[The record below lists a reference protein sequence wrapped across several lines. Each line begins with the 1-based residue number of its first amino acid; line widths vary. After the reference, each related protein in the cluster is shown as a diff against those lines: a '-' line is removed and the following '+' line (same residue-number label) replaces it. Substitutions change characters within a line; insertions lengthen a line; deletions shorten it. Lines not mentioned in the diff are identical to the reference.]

1 MHRPRPLS
9 LSLLLR
15 SLSPTPVASLSPLL
29 PLHSRGLAYRSN
41 RRRRG
46 RRPPPPRANAAASPG
61 FSLANPF
68 SRDWSP
74 IKVEAAQSAE
84 ACDAWAARHLPGP
97 GEGTAVLGFDAEWVS
112 HHGKVSLLQFATEDA
127 CLLVQLGCLG
137 NGPWPASLLRMLSD
151 RSLLKVGVGVAGDA
165 RRLALSYATTFAG
178 FHDAG
183 LLANRHFGRTRG
195 AGDVQRNP
203 MGLANLS
210 KRMCGVS
217 LPKNSR
223 IRCSNWAKRKLS
235 RTQMEYAAL
244 DAVAGREV
252 FLRLAEEGALPCKE
266 DQLYAWV
273 DELLLGNEEEDTETA
288 LVTEMGSS
296 GSSAN
301 SASGSGAIGANGS
314 GANRAKDSANSFND
328 SGVSSVNGSSA
339 GANGSGARSV
349 NGSNVAGMNGQ
360 LLTNGANRVNNTN
373 DLGDGGGIDR
383 IVDVG
388 GIADA
393 GLGWEGRSGAT
404 SEKKASLLAMESDD
418 IMLHYLCLK
427 RRRHRL
433 SAAADAVIANAA
445 VADATVAD
453 ATTADRQC
461 DRGEAQDEA
470 ALNEDGAW
478 EDAEDGAC
486 EGFMNGFV
494 AEVGAPL
501 RTSTTMEWVEHVGDE
516 LGLTVSRSVWVEES
530 KVSKVSKVG
539 EVGEAPHAAPHL
551 FVAQV
556 GIRGTGTIA
565 EERASTMARAQ
576 EMAAL
581 KAAQYLLLN
590 AKRSSCVSGFGTGGD
605 FESRMGSEEWWHAP
619 FGFDSSRGSVGG
631 VGGDSV
637 NGVDGADAVD
647 VLSPL
652 VENGQLDIDV
662 WTSASDTGGGTRDGT
677 RGGDTLQ
684 ERPPGAQ
691 GDGTTSSS
699 PSFPSS
705 SSSSSLSS
713 LSLWQG
719 PTHHAEVR
727 LGGRTVGSASW
738 CDGEGAEAAAM
749 ARAVETLRG
758 ERLVYGYQKGVARG
772 GAAGGSEESGGA
784 GGAGQVHG
792 GRVVGE
798 GGARQRQV
806 LEWFEQ

>member
-1 MHRPRPLS
+1 
-9 LSLLLR
+9 
-15 SLSPTPVASLSPLL
+15 
-29 PLHSRGLAYRSN
+29 
-41 RRRRG
+41 
-46 RRPPPPRANAAASPG
+46 
-61 FSLANPF
+61 
-68 SRDWSP
+68 
-74 IKVEAAQSAE
+74 
-84 ACDAWAARHLPGP
+84 
-97 GEGTAVLGFDAEWVS
+97 
-112 HHGKVSLLQFATEDA
+112 
-127 CLLVQLGCLG
+127 
-137 NGPWPASLLRMLSD
+137 
-151 RSLLKVGVGVAGDA
+151 
-165 RRLALSYATTFAG
+165 
-178 FHDAG
+178 
-183 LLANRHFGRTRG
+183 
-195 AGDVQRNP
+195 
-203 MGLANLS
+203 
-210 KRMCGVS
+210 
-217 LPKNSR
+217 
-223 IRCSNWAKRKLS
+223 
-235 RTQMEYAAL
+235 ME
-244 DAVAGREV
+244 
-252 FLRLAEEGALPCKE
+252 
-266 DQLYAWV
+266 
-273 DELLLGNEEEDTETA
+273 
-288 LVTEMGSS
+288 TEMGSS
-296 GSSAN
+296 DNSDNSDN
-301 SASGSGAIGANGS
+301 SAIGSGAIGANGSGVIGANGS

-349 NGSNVAGMNGQ
+349 NGSNVSGMNGQ

-373 DLGDGGGIDR
+373 GLGGGGGTDR

-388 GIADA
+388 GIGDA

-470 ALNEDGAW
+470 ALGEDNTW

-501 RTSTTMEWVEHVGDE
+501 RTLTTMEWVEHVGDE

-539 EVGEAPHAAPHL
+539 EVSKVSKVREAGEAPHAAPHL

-637 NGVDGADAVD
+637 NGADGADAVD

-652 VENGQLDIDV
+652 FENGQLDIDV

-677 RGGDTLQ
+677 RGGNTGDTLQ
-684 ERPPGAQ
+684 ERPPGAEN
-691 GDGTTSSS
+691 GTTSSS

-705 SSSSSLSS
+705 SSSSSPSS

-738 CDGEGAEAAAM
+738 CDREGAEAAAM
-749 ARAVETLRG
+749 ARAVETLRS

-772 GAAGGSEESGGA
+772 EATGGSEESRGA
-784 GGAGQVHG
+784 GGAGQVQG
-792 GRVVGE
+792 GRVVRE
-798 GGARQRQV
+798 GGVRQRQV

>member
-1 MHRPRPLS
+1 
-9 LSLLLR
+9 
-15 SLSPTPVASLSPLL
+15 V
-29 PLHSRGLAYRSN
+29 
-41 RRRRG
+41 
-46 RRPPPPRANAAASPG
+46 
-61 FSLANPF
+61 
-68 SRDWSP
+68 
-74 IKVEAAQSAE
+74 
-84 ACDAWAARHLPGP
+84 
-97 GEGTAVLGFDAEWVS
+97 VLGFDAEWVS

-151 RSLLKVGVGVAGDA
+151 RALLKVGVGVAGDA
-165 RRLALSYATTFAG
+165 KRLALSYATTFAG

-210 KRMCGVS
+210 ERMCGVS

-273 DELLLGNEEEDTETA
+273 DELLLGNEEEDTEA
-288 LVTEMGSS
+288 EMMGSS
-296 GSSAN
+296 DNSDN
-301 SASGSGAIGANGS
+301 SASGSGVIGASGS
-314 GANRAKDSANSFND
+314 GANRTKDSANSTND
-328 SGVSSVNGSSA
+328 SGVSVSVNGSSA
-339 GANGSGARSV
+339 GANGSDARSV

-360 LLTNGANRVNNTN
+360 LLTNGANRVNSTN
-373 DLGDGGGIDR
+373 GLGGGGGMDR
-383 IVDVG
+383 IVGVG
-388 GIADA
+388 GIVDA

-404 SEKKASLLAMESDD
+404 SEKKASLLSMESDD
-418 IMLHYLCLK
+418 IMLHYLSLK

-433 SAAADAVIANAA
+433 SAAADTVIANAA
-445 VADATVAD
+445 VANAAVAAATVAA
-453 ATTADRQC
+453 ATAAGRQC

-470 ALNEDGAW
+470 ALGEDGTGTG
-478 EDAEDGAC
+478 EDAEGRIK
-486 EGFMNGFV
+486 GFV

-501 RTSTTMEWVEHVGDE
+501 RTLTTMEWVEYVGDE

-530 KVSKVSKVG
+530 KVSKV
-539 EVGEAPHAAPHL
+539 GEAPHTAPHL

-556 GIRGTGTIA
+556 DIRGTGTIA

-590 AKRSSCVSGFGTGGD
+590 AKRSSCVSGFGSGGD

-619 FGFDSSRGSVGG
+619 FGFDSSRGGVGG
-631 VGGDSV
+631 VGGVDDVVGVVGVGGGSANGA
-637 NGVDGADAVD
+637 NGVDAVDAVDAVD

-652 VENGQLDIDV
+652 FEKGQLDIDV

-677 RGGDTLQ
+677 RGGNTLQ
-684 ERPPGAQ
+684 ERPLGAKH
-691 GDGTTSSS
+691 GTTSSS

-705 SSSSSLSS
+705 PSSSSPAS
-713 LSLWQG
+713 LSLWKA

-738 CDGEGAEAAAM
+738 CDREGAEAAAM
-749 ARAVETLRG
+749 ARAVETLQS
-758 ERLVYGYQKGVARG
+758 ERLVYGYQKGVAGVAGVAGG
-772 GAAGGSEESGGA
+772 GATGGREESGGA
-784 GGAGQVHG
+784 GGAGQVQGG
-792 GRVVGE
+792 GRAVGE